1 MRKALLILFVIV
13 AVVAGFWMKKGRVSL
28 ANLKQEMGK
37 KAIFAHNKDA
47 NIAKNTDTL
56 LAESCPDILGTDTD
70 STFIAQLIKID
81 NQGLSEEDKLR
92 FKTLAPLFEKT
103 MPNSQFFVAQ
113 ANKVIILKG
122 KNGTKLTIPKQT
134 FVTADNQMPTCE
146 IQIELKEL
154 YNVSGLLL
162 ASLPTLSDYG
172 ILAAEGTFYLNAT
185 ANGKALKINKGITVE
200 IPTTRKE
207 TNRGLF
213 YGNQTTN
220 GAWRWIASLDNYNKD
235 YNSIEQPNTDT
246 ENTDETFEQGNIM
259 LGGASANTLWAGV
272 EYCLDSAEKM
282 GINTQSIS
290 QYINLFQQSSYNWW
304 GIDNTATETELPDD
318 TANSSDSYPNEP
330 TTTRKYKSKLPR
342 MGNTFTAT
350 QMGWI
355 SVNRNQPFYTP
366 KKHLTARINA
376 PQNTSVS
383 AFLVLKN
390 MSVVISAI
398 RDAEGNYIFDKVPRG
413 MKGYLVAMTYKQDQP
428 YIDILTINTGENPV
442 ETLTLRPTTVD
453 QLKYQVMQ
461 LK

>member
-28 ANLKQEMGK
+28 ANLKQEMGNK
-37 KAIFAHNKDA
+37 VVFANNK
-47 NIAKNTDTL
+47 NTNTTRNTDTL
-56 LAESCPDILGTDTD
+56 LAESCPDMLGTDTD

-103 MPNSQFFVAQ
+103 MPNSQFFVAK
-113 ANKVIILKG
+113 ADKVIMLKG

-134 FVTADNQMPTCE
+134 FVTTDNQTPTGE

-154 YNVSGLLL
+154 YDVSGLLL
-162 ASLPTLSDYG
+162 ASLPTLSDHG

-185 ANGKALKINKGITVE
+185 ADGKTLKINKGITVE
-200 IPTTRKE
+200 IPTARKE

-213 YGNQTTN
+213 YGNQTAN
-220 GAWRWIASLDNYNKD
+220 GVWRWIASLDNYSND
-235 YNSIEQPNTDT
+235 YNTEQPTDDT
-246 ENTDETFEQGNIM
+246 ETTIESGNIM
-259 LGGASANTLWAGV
+259 LGGASTETLWIGV

-282 GINTQSIS
+282 GINTQIIS

-304 GIDNTATETELPDD
+304 GIDNTETETETELPD
-318 TANSSDSYPNEP
+318 NSSSDSYSTEP

-342 MGNTFTAT
+342 MGNVFTAT

-390 MSVVISAI
+390 MSVVISAT

-428 YIDILTINTGENPV
+428 YIDILTINTGENPI

>member
-13 AVVAGFWMKKGRVSL
+13 SVVAGFWMKKGRVSL
-28 ANLKQEMGK
+28 TNLKQEIGNK
-37 KAIFAHNKDA
+37 VVFANNK
-47 NIAKNTDTL
+47 NTNTTRNTDTL

-81 NQGLSEEDKLR
+81 KQGLSEEDKLR

-103 MPNSQFFVAQ
+103 MPNSQFFVAK
-113 ANKVIILKG
+113 ADKVIMLKG

-134 FVTADNQMPTCE
+134 FVTTDNQTPIGE

-154 YNVSGLLL
+154 YDVSGLLL
-162 ASLPTLSDYG
+162 ASLPTLSDHG

-185 ANGKALKINKGITVE
+185 ADGKTLKINKGITVE
-200 IPTTRKE
+200 IPTARKE

-213 YGNQTTN
+213 YGNQTAN
-220 GAWRWIASLDNYNKD
+220 GVWRWIASLDNYDKD
-235 YNSIEQPNTDT
+235 YNTEQPTDDT
-246 ENTDETFEQGNIM
+246 ENPNATIESGNIM
-259 LGGASANTLWAGV
+259 LGGASTKTLWIGI

-282 GINTQSIS
+282 GINTQIIS
-290 QYINLFQQSSYNWW
+290 QYINLFQQSSCNWW
-304 GIDNTATETELPDD
+304 GIDD
-318 TANSSDSYPNEP
+318 TIPEP

-342 MGNTFTAT
+342 MGNIFTAT

-390 MSVVISAI
+390 MSVVISAT

-413 MKGYLVAMTYKQDQP
+413 MKGYLVAMTYKQSQP
-428 YIDILTINTGENPV
+428 YIDVLTINTGENPI